1 MDRKQAERKAYLT
14 KIESALYRAA
24 KRARKT
30 AEQTN
35 TPLIIY
41 KEGRITRKKV
51 AKEMFDDPPA

>member
-14 KIESALYRAA
+14 KIESALHRAA

-41 KEGRITRKKV
+41 KESRICQWESKSVPVMGK
-51 AKEMFDDPPA
+51 